1 MKQTKITIISPNKPL
16 MEDVRKILL
25 EDNSQRTFY
34 MFEGSLDKAVNII
47 NLINKESPDLVIL
60 DESGVEAKDL
70 VVLEQVCMQYPK
82 TGFMILNETVT
93 QEFLI
98 SALRIGVKDVLKLP
112 LVKEELL
119 RAVHRVES
127 KFNYAA
133 SIKQGK
139 VVVFTAGK
147 GGSGATFLACNLGY
161 ILAATHH
168 ELKVAVLDLNLQFG
182 DAALFLSDH
191 VPPNT
196 LADVASNIS
205 RLDASLLASSM
216 VQVLPNFGVLAAP
229 EDAERAVEVKPQ
241 HIDTLIKLAKRHYDI
256 VILDIGRNLN
266 SNSLKALDHADNI
279 FLVLQQTL
287 PFIRDS
293 KRLIKIL
300 LSLGYPKS
308 KINLLINRYEKASDI
323 DVREV
328 ESTLEMQVYDRVPNS
343 YAAVSAS
350 VNQGVPIMKIS
361 EQDSVT
367 KALGD
372 ITEKL
377 TGIEKDKEAQTGWLS
392 KLFR

>member
-1 MKQTKITIISPNKPL
+1 
-16 MEDVRKILL
+16 MEGIRRVLL
-25 EDNSQRTFY
+25 EENPQRAFY
-34 MFEGSLDKAVNII
+34 LFDGTLDKAVNII
-47 NLINKESPDLVIL
+47 NLINKEQPDVVIL

-70 VVLEQVCMQYPK
+70 AGLEQVCMQYPN
-82 TGFMILNETVT
+82 TGFIMLNETVS

-112 LVKEELL
+112 LVNEELL

-127 KFNYAA
+127 KSNYTAA
-133 SIKQGK
+133 AKQGK
-139 VVVFTAGK
+139 VIVFTSGK
-147 GGSGATFLACNLGY
+147 GGSGATFLACNLAY
-161 ILAATHH
+161 ILADTHSD
-168 ELKVAVLDLNLQFG
+168 LKVALLDLNLQFG

-191 VPPNT
+191 IPPNS

-216 VQVLPNFGVLAAP
+216 VQILPNFGVLAAP

-241 HIDTLIKLAKRHYDI
+241 HIDTLLKLAKRQYDF
-256 VILDIGRNLN
+256 VILDVGRTLN

-300 LSLGYPKS
+300 LSLGYPKA
-308 KINLLINRYEKASDI
+308 KINLLINRYEKSTDI
-323 DVREV
+323 DVHDV
-328 ESTLEMQVYDRVPNS
+328 ESTLEMQVYERVPNS
-343 YAAVSAS
+343 YVAVSAS

-361 EQDSVT
+361 KHDAVT
-367 KALGD
+367 KSLEE
-372 ITEKL
+372 IVESLTEVE
-377 TGIEKDKEAQTGWLS
+377 GAKETGWLS

>member
-1 MKQTKITIISPNKPL
+1 MKQMKITIISPNKSL
-16 MEDVRKILL
+16 MEGIRRVLL
-25 EDNSQRTFY
+25 EENPQRAFY
-34 MFEGSLDKAVNII
+34 LFDGTLDKAVNII
-47 NLINKESPDLVIL
+47 NLINKEQPDVVIL

-70 VVLEQVCMQYPK
+70 AGLEQVCMQYPN
-82 TGFMILNETVT
+82 TGFIMLNETVS

-112 LVKEELL
+112 LVNEELL

-127 KFNYAA
+127 KSNYTAA
-133 SIKQGK
+133 AKQGK
-139 VVVFTAGK
+139 VIVFTSGK
-147 GGSGATFLACNLGY
+147 GGSGATFLACNLAY
-161 ILAATHH
+161 ILADTHSD
-168 ELKVAVLDLNLQFG
+168 LKVALLDLNLQFG

-191 VPPNT
+191 IPPNS

-216 VQVLPNFGVLAAP
+216 VQILPNFGVLAAP

-241 HIDTLIKLAKRHYDI
+241 HIDTLLKLAKRQYDF
-256 VILDIGRNLN
+256 VILDVGRTLN

-300 LSLGYPKS
+300 LSLGYPKA
-308 KINLLINRYEKASDI
+308 KINLLINRYEISTDI
-323 DVREV
+323 DVHDV
-328 ESTLEMQVYDRVPNS
+328 ESTLEMQVYERVPNS
-343 YAAVSAS
+343 YVAVSAS

-361 EQDSVT
+361 KHDAVT
-367 KALGD
+367 KSLEEVVERL
-372 ITEKL
+372 TEVE
-377 TGIEKDKEAQTGWLS
+377 GAKETGWLS

>member
-1 MKQTKITIISPNKPL
+1 MKQMKITIISPNKSL
-16 MEDVRKILL
+16 MEGIRRVLL
-25 EDNSQRTFY
+25 EENPQRAFY
-34 MFEGSLDKAVNII
+34 LFDGTLDKAINII
-47 NLINKESPDLVIL
+47 NLINKEQPDVVIL

-70 VVLEQVCMQYPK
+70 AGLEQVCMQYPN
-82 TGFMILNETVT
+82 TGFIMLNETVS

-112 LVKEELL
+112 LVNEELL

-133 SIKQGK
+133 SAKQGK
-139 VVVFTAGK
+139 VLVFTSGK

-161 ILAATHH
+161 ILAATHSDI
-168 ELKVAVLDLNLQFG
+168 KVALLDLNLQFG

-196 LADVASNIS
+196 LADVAGNIS
-205 RLDASLLASSM
+205 RLDASLLSSSM

-229 EDAERAVEVKPQ
+229 EDAERSVEVKPQ
-241 HIDTLIKLAKRHYDI
+241 HIDTLIKLAKRQYDF

-300 LSLGYPKS
+300 LSLGYPKA

-323 DVREV
+323 DVRDV
-328 ESTLEMQVYDRVPNS
+328 EATLELQVYERIPNS

-361 EQDSVT
+361 RHDAVT
-367 KALGD
+367 KSLEN
-372 ITEKL
+372 IVEKL
-377 TGIEKDKEAQTGWLS
+377 TEIEGSKETTGWLS

>member
-1 MKQTKITIISPNKPL
+1 MKQLKITVISPNKPL
-16 MEDVRKILL
+16 MEDIRRVLL
-25 EDNSQRTFY
+25 EENPQRTFNL
-34 MFEGSLDKAVNII
+34 FEGALDKAVNII
-47 NLINKESPDLVIL
+47 SLINREQPDLVIM

-70 VVLEQVCMQYPK
+70 AAMEQVCMQYPN
-82 TGFMILNETVT
+82 TGFIMLNETVS

-112 LVKEELL
+112 LVNEELL

-127 KFNYAA
+127 RFNYAA
-133 SIKQGK
+133 AAKQGK
-139 VVVFTAGK
+139 VMVFTGGK

-161 ILAATHH
+161 IMAATHPD
-168 ELKVAVLDLNLQFG
+168 LKVALLDLNLQFG

-191 VPPNT
+191 IPPNT
-196 LADVASNIS
+196 LSDVANNIS

-241 HIDTLIKLAKRHYDI
+241 HIDTLIKLAKKQYDF

-266 SNSLKALDHADNI
+266 SNSLKALDHADHI

-300 LSLGYPKS
+300 LSLGYPKA

-328 ESTLEMQVYDRVPNS
+328 EATLEMQVYERVPNS

-350 VNQGVPIMKIS
+350 VNQGVSIMNIS
-361 EQDSVT
+361 KHDPVT
-367 KALGD
+367 RHLEK
-372 ITEKL
+372 ITEML
-377 TGIEKDKEAQTGWLS
+377 TGIERVDEAESGWLS
-392 KLFR
+392 KLFG